1 MFEALKPLLESGL
14 LNEDTKKQLE
24 EAWSAKLEEARGQIR
39 DEIRTE
45 MAGRYEHDRANMVEA
60 LDKMVNESLTGELE
74 KIRAEREM
82 VSEDRVKF
90 TKSMMDK
97 ARNFDAY
104 LSESLASE
112 IAELRGDRANMQK
125 TIAKLEAFV
134 AENLQAE
141 IADFQQDKTD
151 LARTKVAVV
160 TEGRKK
166 LETLR
171 DSFIKKASSL
181 VEGTVTNHLRTELN
195 QLKTDIQEAKE
206 NNFGRKIFEAFATE
220 FGASYLNERA
230 DIKKLT
236 DKVAAMASQ
245 LSESRDAQE
254 RAMTEVKA
262 KEVEIRKINE
272 SIARNGKL
280 NELLGPLSKEKA
292 AVMSQL
298 LESVPTDKLDAAYKK
313 YLNPV
318 MEGNAP
324 KTEVKKT
331 PIVESKTEVTGDR
344 ATKTEPKE
352 ASNIIEMK
360 RLAGLIKN

>member
-14 LNEDTKKQLE
+14 LNEDTKAQLE
-24 EAWSAKLEEARGQIR
+24 EAWNAKLEEARGQIR
-39 DEIRTE
+39 DEVREE

-60 LDKMVNESLTGELE
+60 LDKMVNESLTDELT

-90 TKSMMDK
+90 TKQMMDK
-97 ARNFDAY
+97 AQNFDAY
-104 LSESLASE
+104 LGESLASE
-112 IAELRGDRANMQK
+112 IAELRSDRANMQ
-125 TIAKLEAFV
+125 TAICKLEAFV
-134 AENLQAE
+134 AENLQNE
-141 IADFQQDKTD
+141 IAEFAADKMD

-181 VEGTVTNHLRTELN
+181 VEGTVTNHLRAELT

-236 DKVAAMASQ
+236 NKIAAMASQ

-254 RAMTEVKA
+254 RALTEVKV
-262 KEVEIRKINE
+262 KEAEIRKINE

-280 NELLGPLSKEKA
+280 NELLGPLSKDKA

-324 KTEVKKT
+324 KVETKQ

-344 ATKTEPKE
+344 AVKTEQKD
-352 ASNIIEMK
+352 SNIIEMK
-360 RLAGLIKN
+360 RLAGLK

>member
-1 MFEALKPLLESGL
+1 MLFRSLDAHGRERLGDVADAEA
-14 LNEDTKKQLE
+14 D
-24 EAWSAKLEEARGQIR
+24 
-39 DEIRTE
+39 
-45 MAGRYEHDRANMVEA
+45 DRLV
-60 LDKMVNESLTGELE
+60 
-74 KIRAEREM
+74 
-82 VSEDRVKF
+82 RVGGHIG
-90 TKSMMDK
+90 
-97 ARNFDAY
+97 AH
-104 LSESLASE
+104 
-112 IAELRGDRANMQK
+112 
-125 TIAKLEAFV
+125 V
-134 AENLQAE
+134 
-141 IADFQQDKTD
+141 
-151 LARTKVAVV
+151 
-160 TEGRKK
+160 
-166 LETLR
+166 
-171 DSFIKKASSL
+171 
-181 VEGTVTNHLRTELN
+181 
-195 QLKTDIQEAKE
+195 

-331 PIVESKTEVTGDR
+331 PIVESKVEVTGDR
-344 ATKTEPKE
+344 ALKTEPKE
-352 ASNIIEMK
+352 TPNIIEMK
-360 RLAGLIKN
+360 RLAGLK